1 MEALA
6 VGLAFT
12 TTLAVAVAVQPEAF
26 VTFTV

>member
-12 TTLAVAVAVQPEAF
+12 TTFAVAIAVQPFEF